1 MGNGKT
7 CVLLFYSM
15 VYLGHIS
22 YYSMARY
29 VIIKRIY
36 IYIYS
41 MVFYDVLCRMM
52 YSSARKI
59 QKWKV

>member
-1 MGNGKT
+1 VIPLEQTTLLEEGRTWEMEKT
-7 CVLLFYSM
+7 CVFLFYSM

-36 IYIYS
+36 IYI
-41 MVFYDVLCRMM
+41 FYGVL
-52 YSSARKI
+52 
-59 QKWKV
+59 

>member
-7 CVLLFYSM
+7 CVFLFYSM

-36 IYIYS
+36 IYIYILWCF
-41 MVFYDVLCRMM
+41 MMFYVE
-52 YSSARKI
+52 
-59 QKWKV
+59 